1 MNKIVIGLGFGD
13 EGKGLFTD
21 YLCSQSPNSLII
33 RFSGGHQAGHT
44 VVTDNVSHVFS
55 NFGSGTLRG
64 APTYWSKYCTI
75 EPIGLLKEL
84 KILQEK
90 GIDPLLY
97 IDERCAIT
105 TPLDMIFNQ
114 GKEIVNSH
122 GSCGVGFGATIRRE
136 EHYYSLTFM
145 DLFYPDVFKTKLKAI
160 QNFYKIK
167 EDLTEFIECCQSLIS
182 KSNIIRT
189 FSFPTK
195 KFDNYIFEGS
205 QGLLL
210 DQHFGFFPNVTRS
223 NIGCKNVVD
232 LLNGKNYSVE
242 ENFELYLIT
251 RAYQTRHGHG
261 FMTNEEILY
270 NGIIDNSLETN
281 QDNKYQGNFR
291 KSILDLSLLEYAINK
306 DEYIKKSKGKNL
318 VITCLD
324 HLYLDY
330 RFTYRN
336 KVYYYADEKSFVTA
350 ISTILNISNVY
361 LSRTNNS
368 KNIIKYNEKI

>member
-1 MNKIVIGLGFGD
+1 MNKIVIGVGFGD

-21 YLCSQSPNSLII
+21 YLCSRSPNPLVI

-44 VVTDNVSHVFS
+44 VVTDNVRHVFS
-55 NFGSGTLRG
+55 NFGSGTLRN

-90 GIDPLLY
+90 GINPLLY

-105 TPLDMIFNQ
+105 TPLDIIFNQ
-114 GKEIVNSH
+114 GEEVVNSH
-122 GSCGVGFGATIRRE
+122 GSCGVGYGATIRRE

-145 DLFYPDVFKTKLKAI
+145 DLFYPDVFKAKLKAI

-167 EDLTEFIECCQSLIS
+167 EDLTEFIERCQSLIS

-189 FSFPTK
+189 FSFPIK

-210 DQHFGFFPNVTRS
+210 DQHFGFFPHVTRS

-232 LLNGKNYSVE
+232 LLIEKNCIKVE
-242 ENFELYLIT
+242 KSLEIYLIT
-251 RAYQTRHGHG
+251 RAYQTRHGNG
-261 FMTNEEILY
+261 FMSNDEILY
-270 NGIIDNSLETN
+270 NGIIDNPLETN
-281 QDNKYQGNFR
+281 QDNKYQGKFR
-291 KSILDLSLLEYAINK
+291 KAMLDLSLIEYAITK
-306 DEYIKKSKGKNL
+306 DEYIKKSNRKNL

-336 KVYYYADEKSFVTA
+336 KVYYYTDEESFVTT

-361 LSRTNNS
+361 LSGTNNS
-368 KNIIKYNEKI
+368 KNITKVK